1 MTIFEILTTLD
12 ANLDADLDAEINA
25 VAAET
30 GLSADDDRD
39 DIIDIIAEG

>member
-1 MTIFEILTTLD
+1 MTTFEILSTLD

-25 VAAET
+25 LAAET

-39 DIIDIIAEG
+39 DLIDIIANG